1 MVTEATD
8 IPWSIALC
16 LGICAVVCMV
26 AAMRGLA
33 EARQLLSDA
42 WELARWSEDFAR
54 RYPTHIPFALPTEDD
69 ARVADPAQ
77 DGATTCCG
85 PKPPKPVLPSDLLRL
100 GWSRIIA
107 EDANGDLIPSNHSRA
122 RAWSVFG
129 AGFGAFREG
138 SIHSRAYFRC
148 LTEILSERY
157 RGQTVGAWNSD
168 PRRNLCEVIGVALE
182 AERRMSAEN
191 PIYDDGDDRPRCRTN
206 QR

>member
-1 MVTEATD
+1 MATEATD

-42 WELARWSEDFAR
+42 WELVRWSEDFAR
-54 RYPTHIPFALPTEDD
+54 RYPTHIPFALPTRDD
-69 ARVADPAQ
+69 ARAADPAQ
-77 DGATTCCG
+77 DEATTCCG
-85 PKPPKPVLPSDLLRL
+85 PEPPKPVLPSDLLRL

-129 AGFGAFREG
+129 AGFGAFGEG
-138 SIHSRAYFRC
+138 TVRSQAYYRR
-148 LTEILSERY
+148 LTEILRERY
-157 RGQTVGAWNSD
+157 GGPTFAAWNSD

-191 PIYDDGDDRPRCRTN
+191 LISDDGDDPPRCRAN
-206 QR
+206 QQ